1 MTLSVISTGSACFK
15 AGCRGLPG
23 GKSLF
28 FASPKKSNQKKGDP
42 VRRPLRGTLRCSV
55 QPGSETTRYAQ
66 TSFSPYPSGPALFGS
81 SPRVLGSE
89 DKGRLSP
96 QALCACGSP
105 NPNPNSLPHPVEAGP
120 SSADGGGRS
129 GQTCLSRRRVVWTA
143 AGVEQRRLPVA
154 TAKGPRRRVAFS
166 LVTFLLAKQKK
177 VTSRRATP
185 GFYVK
190 GTSRLK
196 ALTTRGQP

>member
-1 MTLSVISTGSACFK
+1 MTSFARSTCSACFK
-15 AGCRGLPG
+15 AVCRGLPG
-23 GKSLF
+23 GNSLS
-28 FASPKKSNQKKGDP
+28 FASPKESKQRKGDP

-55 QPGSETTRYAQ
+55 QPGSETTRLRLKQVSALIRLALR
-66 TSFSPYPSGPALFGS
+66 FSAPLQGFGDECEARTLASSAL
-81 SPRVLGSE
+81 
-89 DKGRLSP
+89 RLRLPESAP
-96 QALCACGSP
+96 EFT
-105 NPNPNSLPHPVEAGP
+105 PHPVEAGP

-185 GFYVK
+185 GLVVK
-190 GTSRLK
+190 GK
-196 ALTTRGQP
+196 ALAHATGGKI